1 MVEVSLRYFF
11 GDTSAQVVGEAN
23 APWCAR
29 CDLFTSDD
37 AVVEPT
43 MNGGRR
49 NAECIGNLC
58 DIHQFSIWWV
68 GWPLITSDVPL
79 SAQTTDKIRS
89 EAMTIRGSALLS
101 VENTGYDGVRVV
113 GCLTTEQRNGVFIG
127 AHGCAS

>member
-1 MVEVSLRYFF
+1 MVRYPC
-11 GDTSAQVVGEAN
+11 GTSSATRARKSSVRRMRHG
-23 APWCAR
+23 APG
-29 CDLFTSDD
+29 DLFTSDD

-101 VENTGYDGVRVV
+101 VENTGYDGVRVMS
-113 GCLTTEQRNGVFIG
+113 C
-127 AHGCAS
+127 